1 MPLAFGATAC
11 SDDDSGGNSNNINVN
26 DNENQNSQGV
36 CGDGNVDSGEACDDG
51 ASNSDSIA
59 GACRTDCREPWCG
72 DSVTDPGEDCDDGNG
87 VNTDGC
93 LSACAGTDDCCV
105 ANVCG
110 DGYQNQTIVGGDLV
124 EMCDDGNTVDDAV
137 CSADCAQDMTLCGDG
152 SVDQGEE
159 CDYGGGNSDT
169 VPDACRRN
177 CHPAFCGDGVLDTG
191 ESCDGSDLGTDTCE
205 NLSGEG
211 FTSGTLSCTAGCTR
225 DTSLCTECGDGVI
238 EWNEVCDGTNFAG
251 ETCATQ
257 GEQYG
262 ALSCNPDDDCLVLDT
277 TGCYSYDATDFS
289 DTSITTNLNDIS
301 GTGADHFMVVG
312 DEALLREYDSGTWA
326 TLDASFTTEHLN
338 GIDMVSGSGFAI
350 VGDSGFARG
359 YQNESW
365 YVPSPP
371 LPVESLNGVSFLG
384 TDVYSVSSAGGVY
397 RVPFPGAVPVDIT
410 PTSTPPALY
419 DLWPGLDS
427 NIYIVGA
434 LGTILEYDT
443 SASTWQSH
451 TSGVSQPLYGIS
463 GSASDNIYVVG
474 GDGTGGVALH
484 YDGTTWSPM
493 TLPTGTP
500 ELRGVA
506 GVVFMD
512 AQNIP
517 RELVFAVGVGGTIVH
532 YDGAV
537 WYDVPSVP
545 TEDLN
550 AVWGGENGIFYAVG
564 DNGTV
569 IQLTLQP

>member
-1 MPLAFGATAC
+1 MPIAFGATAC
-11 SDDDSGGNSNNINVN
+11 GDDDSGGNSNNVNVN

-93 LSACAGTDDCCV
+93 LSACAGADDCCV

-159 CDYGGGNSDT
+159 CDSGATNSDT

-177 CHPAFCGDGVLDTG
+177 CHPASCGDGVQDSG
-191 ESCDGSDLGTDTCE
+191 ESCDGSDLGTDTCG
-205 NLSGEG
+205 NLGED
-211 FTSGTLSCTAGCTR
+211 FTSGTLSCVAGCTR
-225 DTSLCTECGDGVI
+225 DTSLCTECGNGVV

-262 ALSCNPDDDCLVLDT
+262 PLSCDPAVDCLVLDT
-277 TGCYSYDATDFS
+277 TGCYSYSATGIS
-289 DTSITTNLNDIS
+289 DTSMDTNLNDIS
-301 GTGADHFMVVG
+301 GTGIDQFMVVG
-312 DEALLREYDSGTWA
+312 DDALVRRYDIDTW
-326 TLDASFTTEHLN
+326 TTIDASFTTENLN
-338 GIDMVSGSGFAI
+338 GVDMVMGSGFAI
-350 VGDSGFARG
+350 VGEGGFARVYVG
-359 YQNESW
+359 GSW
-365 YVPSPP
+365 YEPNP
-371 LPVESLNGVSFLG
+371 LLPDVSLNGVSLLSP
-384 TDVYSVSSAGGVY
+384 DVYSVSSAGGVY
-397 RVPFPGAVPVDIT
+397 RVSFPGADPVDIT
-410 PTSTPPALY
+410 PSSTPPALY
-419 DLWPGLDS
+419 DLWPGLDN

-434 LGTILEYDT
+434 LGTILEYDI

-463 GSASDNIYVVG
+463 GSAYDNIYVVG

-493 TLPTGTP
+493 TLPAGTP
-500 ELRGVA
+500 ELRGVWA
-506 GVVFMD
+506 VFDYSTGM
-512 AQNIP
+512 
-517 RELVFAVGVGGTIVH
+517 ELVFAVGVGGTIVH

-537 WYDVPSVP
+537 WYDVPSG
-545 TEDLN
+545 TSEDLN
-550 AVWGGENGIFYAVG
+550 AVWGEYGGFFYAVG
-564 DNGTV
+564 NSGTV